1 MVLANPSHK
10 TQATLGQ
17 DSHCPPKKGRIHA
30 PFLNCTSEVTQ
41 WFLYINVTLMLLHK
55 INEFGVK
62 GKSGGPICARKVVW
76 V

>member
-1 MVLANPSHK
+1 MTPN
-10 TQATLGQ
+10 Q
-17 DSHCPPKKGRIHA
+17 DSHCPPKKGGNHA

-41 WFLYINVTLMLLHK
+41 WFLCINVTLLHK

-62 GKSGGPICARKVVW
+62 DESGGLDLCHFPARKVVW